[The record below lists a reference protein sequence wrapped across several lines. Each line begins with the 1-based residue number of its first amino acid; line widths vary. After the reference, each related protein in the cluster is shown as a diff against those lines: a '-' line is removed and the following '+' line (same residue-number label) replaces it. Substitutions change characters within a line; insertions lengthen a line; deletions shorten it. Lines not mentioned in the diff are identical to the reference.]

1 MFHQN
6 RSPSLLSCLDP
17 TTGRINI
24 NKFMLYS
31 RFISDD
37 VQARTNAILAQSD
50 CLSTDGYDNTED
62 PESVQSPQKKQR
74 RRKYV
79 MARRN
84 EDGQLEPIRCTESF
98 WYIYYVENPLLEDE
112 KFLKKFRIRFRL
124 PYSNFEELS
133 AECKASNLFMRW
145 MSCDAV
151 GQKATPIELLV
162 LGALRYLGRGW
173 TFDDI
178 EECTA
183 VSQEVHRVFFGKFI
197 EFSSTVLYNK
207 YVVYPKNFE
216 EAKDHMKEYTVA
228 GLPGALGSTDAT
240 HITTW
245 QCEYNLRN
253 NHLGGKSSSTTRSYN
268 ITVNH
273 RRRILHS
280 TRGGPGRWNDK
291 TMVLFDTFVRGIRDG
306 DHLNDVEFELFER
319 RHGDIITIKYRGG
332 YVIVDNG
339 YLRWSATVP
348 PYKVTNKL
356 TEIRWSKWVES
367 MRKDVECAFG
377 ILKGRWRILKT
388 GVRVQ
393 GVESVDKVWLTCC
406 ALHNWLLEI
415 DGLDAGWQSRILPL
429 TSEWEGNLGEVDCE
443 GLTQNVILLTTA
455 GALQPRN
462 YDTSGMGT
470 GDDVNPT
477 DEIHPADLDNED
489 VYDDDAIY
497 GENIRQ
503 TSELGLGYFR
513 SRLVEHFDILFKQN
527 KIQWPA
533 RRGTQPNLI
542 QT

>member
-24 NKFMLYS
+24 NKFMLHS

-74 RRKYV
+74 RR
-79 MARRN
+79 
-84 EDGQLEPIRCTESF
+84 
-98 WYIYYVENPLLEDE
+98 
-112 KFLKKFRIRFRL
+112 
-124 PYSNFEELS
+124 
-133 AECKASNLFMRW
+133 
-145 MSCDAV
+145 
-151 GQKATPIELLV
+151 
-162 LGALRYLGRGW
+162 RGW

-216 EAKDHMKEYTVA
+216 EAKDHMKEFTVA

-273 RRRILHS
+273 WRRILHS

-339 YLRWSATVP
+339 YLCWSATVP

-470 GDDVNPT
+470 GDDVNQT
-477 DEIHPADLDNED
+477 DEIHPADLDNKD

>member
-1 MFHQN
+1 MSLLTPHLTMFHQN
-6 RSPSLLSCLDP
+6 MSPSFLSCLDR
-17 TTGRINI
+17 TTGRIDI

-31 RFISDD
+31 RFISHD

-84 EDGQLEPIRCTESF
+84 EDGLLEPIRCTESF

-124 PYSNFEELS
+124 PYNNFEELS

-216 EAKDHMKEYTVA
+216 EAKDHMKEFTVA

-291 TMVLFDTFVRGIRDG
+291 TD
-306 DHLNDVEFELFER
+306 
-319 RHGDIITIKYRGG
+319 
-332 YVIVDNG
+332 
-339 YLRWSATVP
+339 
-348 PYKVTNKL
+348 
-356 TEIRWSKWVES
+356 
-367 MRKDVECAFG
+367 RK
-377 ILKGRWRILKT
+377 
-388 GVRVQ
+388 
-393 GVESVDKVWLTCC
+393 SVV
-406 ALHNWLLEI
+406 
-415 DGLDAGWQSRILPL
+415 
-429 TSEWEGNLGEVDCE
+429 
-443 GLTQNVILLTTA
+443 
-455 GALQPRN
+455 
-462 YDTSGMGT
+462 
-470 GDDVNPT
+470 
-477 DEIHPADLDNED
+477 
-489 VYDDDAIY
+489 
-497 GENIRQ
+497 
-503 TSELGLGYFR
+503 
-513 SRLVEHFDILFKQN
+513 
-527 KIQWPA
+527 
-533 RRGTQPNLI
+533 
-542 QT
+542 